1 LEKDTTKPE
10 VPQAGIKDSETLSVA
25 ACGIYA
31 LPENFANPEFKK
43 HYI

>member
-1 LEKDTTKPE
+1 MELKIPPASIEE
-10 VPQAGIKDSETLSVA
+10 SEMLSVA
-25 ACGIYA
+25 TCGMQA